1 MATRYKSIPWRHF
14 IDEEN
19 KEIYVVVQSAITALG
34 ACTLVRKKFPGSECH
49 YASDAFI
56 DRLEEER
63 EGE

>member
-19 KEIYVVVQSAITALG
+19 KEIYVVVQSAITAMG
-34 ACTLVRKKFPGSECH
+34 ACTVVRRKFPGYECH